1 MNRSCTHEYIISG
14 VEAEKKGRSI
24 IWSWCLQSST
34 ASTFADLVRVGI
46 DHNSQGRP
54 EVTLRSGRLRL
65 IDMLVSST
73 CHGLHSDRW
82 APVLYCSC
90 IHVRTY
96 YFYTPLDRSI
106 DHCRCSKIH
115 MYSEFRSCMHYSL
128 ICSSLA
134 LLAMDRSMH
143 DSSVRPPGM
152 LPTCM
157 LLGGSKNTWKHACM
171 CMGRINNK
179 WPCTGLHEIHPRP
192 QQPGTVRTLL
202 LVMIM

>member
-1 MNRSCTHEYIISG
+1 MKLFCQTFSKTDPTPPEKPLHLKSQSRSCFWKS
-14 VEAEKKGRSI
+14 RSPAKH
-24 IWSWCLQSST
+24 T
-34 ASTFADLVRVGI
+34 R
-46 DHNSQGRP
+46 
-54 EVTLRSGRLRL
+54 
-65 IDMLVSST
+65 
-73 CHGLHSDRW
+73 
-82 APVLYCSC
+82 
-90 IHVRTY
+90 
-96 YFYTPLDRSI
+96 
-106 DHCRCSKIH
+106 SKIH

-157 LLGGSKNTWKHACM
+157 LLGGSKNTWMHACM

>member
-1 MNRSCTHEYIISG
+1 MC
-14 VEAEKKGRSI
+14 
-24 IWSWCLQSST
+24 
-34 ASTFADLVRVGI
+34 
-46 DHNSQGRP
+46 
-54 EVTLRSGRLRL
+54 
-65 IDMLVSST
+65 
-73 CHGLHSDRW
+73 
-82 APVLYCSC
+82 
-90 IHVRTY
+90 VRT
-96 YFYTPLDRSI
+96 TSTHHSINRSI

-157 LLGGSKNTWKHACM
+157 LLGGSKNTWMHACM

-179 WPCTGLHEIHPRP
+179 WPCTGLHEIPATWYCTDSTASYDYVAP
-192 QQPGTVRTLL
+192 SFSFYLL
-202 LVMIM
+202 SRLDQGVIVSREWRFFILGQNREWHLCHILLIIYSRMGWSMPMIDVPYQYQAVY